1 MPPWAR
7 RHILVAMLS
16 RGLLACA
23 VLTVASASFLL
34 SQSGVK
40 RPPIT
45 GVAHVALKTN
55 DLAAARRFY
64 GHDLGFSDALAMPT
78 RLGPAAWFKVN
89 DHQYVEIYETLR
101 SEDED
106 RLIEVAFETP
116 DAKAM
121 RDYLAAKG
129 VGVPAA
135 VDKGWDGNLTFSVAD
150 PEGHRIAFVQYLPDS
165 TPGKQF
171 GLLMPATRISE
182 HMIHAGFLVKDPA
195 AEDRFYHDIL
205 GFDQMWRGGK
215 TETSADW
222 ISMRVPEGEDWL
234 EYMCNVQNPSPKTRG
249 IMNHVAFG
257 VPEMEPAART
267 LQSRQARMPEKPK
280 VGRDGKWQ
288 LNLYDPNLTR
298 AELMEPKPVEPPCC
312 SPLKPRRGP
321 EGPVGIF
328 TNQGPVGDATAG
340 SKAEFDPVKQEYRIT
355 GGGANVWDT
364 TDAFYFIWSRM
375 SGEFSL
381 TADVTWAGSSQTE
394 HRKAML
400 MVRDGLAAGAAYA
413 DAVSH
418 GNGLTSL
425 QFRGVANEN
434 TYQIFINVEGPTR
447 LRFVRQGSRFTMYA
461 GKPGGELKEV
471 GPVEYVRIK
480 DPAYVGLGVSSH
492 VATALETA
500 VFSNVKLEPL
510 KK

>member
-1 MPPWAR
+1 M
-7 RHILVAMLS
+7 IS
-16 RGLLACA
+16 RGLVCA
-23 VLTVASASFLL
+23 LLTAATLL
-34 SQSGVK
+34 SQSGPK

-45 GVAHVALKTN
+45 GVAHVALKTD
-55 DLAAARRFY
+55 DLAVARHFY
-64 GHDLGFSDALAMPT
+64 GHDLGFSDALVMPPQ
-78 RLGPAAWFKVN
+78 LGPAAWFKVN
-89 DHQYVEIYETLR
+89 DHQYLEIYETLR

-106 RLIEVAFETP
+106 RLIEIAFETP

-129 VGVPAA
+129 VDVPAT
-135 VDKGWDGNLTFSVAD
+135 VTKGWDGNLSFPVND

-165 TPGKQF
+165 IPGKQF

-195 AEDRFYHDIL
+195 VEDRFYRDVL
-205 GFDQMWRGGK
+205 GFDELWHGGK
-215 TETSADW
+215 TDTSSDW

-234 EYMCNVQNPSPKTRG
+234 EYMCNVRNPTARTRG
-249 IMNHVAFG
+249 VMNHVAFG
-257 VPEMEPAART
+257 APEVAAAART
-267 LQSRQARMPEKPK
+267 LESRQAPMAEKPK
-280 VGRDGKWQ
+280 IGRDGKWQ

-312 SPLKPRRGP
+312 SELKPRRGP

-328 TNQGPVGDATAG
+328 TNQGRVGDATAG
-340 SKAEFDPVKQEYRIT
+340 SKAVFDPATQQYRIT

-375 SGEFSL
+375 SGDLSL
-381 TADVTWAGSSQTE
+381 TADVTWVGSSPTE

-400 MVRDGLAAGAAYA
+400 MVRDGLASGAAYA
-413 DAVSH
+413 DAASH

-425 QFRGVANEN
+425 QFRGVANES
-434 TYQIFINVEGPTR
+434 TYQTFINVDGPTR
-447 LRFVRQGSRFTMYA
+447 VRLVRQGSRFTMYA

-471 GPVEYVRIK
+471 GPIEYIRIK

>member
-1 MPPWAR
+1 MP
-7 RHILVAMLS
+7 S
-16 RGLLACA
+16 CGLLASV
-23 VLTVASASFLL
+23 VLTVGCAPFLL
-34 SQSGVK
+34 AQSGVK

-45 GVAHVALKTN
+45 GVAHVSLKTN

-64 GHDLGFSDALAMPT
+64 TQHLGFSGALSMPAS
-78 RLGPAAWFKVN
+78 LGPAVWIKIN
-89 DHQYVEIYETLR
+89 DHQYLEIYETLR

-106 RLIEVAFETP
+106 RLIEVAFETT
-116 DAKAM
+116 DVRAM
-121 RDYLAAKG
+121 REYLAAKG
-129 VGVPAA
+129 IDVPAA
-135 VDKGWDGNLTFSVAD
+135 VAKGWDGNLSFPVSD
-150 PEGHRIAFVQYLPDS
+150 PEGRRIVFVQYLPDS
-165 TPGKQF
+165 IPGKQF

-182 HMIHAGFLVKDPA
+182 HMIHAGFVVKDRA
-195 AEDRFYHDIL
+195 AEDRFYRDIL
-205 GFDQMWRGGK
+205 GFDEMWHGGK
-215 TETSADW
+215 TDTSADW

-234 EYMCNVQNPSPKTRG
+234 EYMCNVQNPTPKTRG
-249 IMNHVAFG
+249 VMNHVAFG
-257 VPEMEPAART
+257 VPSMEDAAAS
-267 LQSRQARMPEKPK
+267 LQSRQAPMQEKPK
-280 VGRDGKWQ
+280 IGRDGKWQ

-298 AELMEPKPVEPPCC
+298 AELMEPKPVEKPCC
-312 SPLKPRRGP
+312 SELKPRRGP

-340 SKAEFDPVKQEYRIT
+340 SKAELDSTRQEYRIT

-375 SGEFSL
+375 AGDFSL
-381 TADVTWAGSSQTE
+381 TADVAWVGKSSSE

-400 MVRDGLAAGAAYA
+400 MVREGLASGAAYA

-434 TYQIFINVEGPTR
+434 TYQTFIDLEVPVR
-447 LRFVRQGSRFTMYA
+447 LRLVRQGSRFTMYA
-461 GKPGGELKEV
+461 GKPGGELKQL
-471 GPVEYVRIK
+471 GPIEYVRIK
-480 DPAYVGLGVSSH
+480 NPAYVGLGVTSH

-500 VFSNVKLEPL
+500 VFSNVRLEPL

>member
-1 MPPWAR
+1 MLRPS
-7 RHILVAMLS
+7 LVACAA
-16 RGLLACA
+16 LAA
-23 VLTVASASFLL
+23 ALTPFLL
-34 SQSGVK
+34 SQNGVK
-40 RPPIT
+40 RPLIT
-45 GVAHVALKTN
+45 GIAHVSLRTN

-64 GHDLGFSDALAMPT
+64 ANQLGFSDALAMPE
-78 RLGPAAWFKVN
+78 RLGPAAWIKVN
-89 DHQYVEIYETLR
+89 DHQYLEIYENLK

-129 VGVPAA
+129 VDVPAT
-135 VDKGWDGNLTFSVAD
+135 VEKSWDGNLSFQVND
-150 PEGHRIAFVQYLPDS
+150 PEGHRIAFVQYLTDS
-165 TPGKQF
+165 VPGKQF

-182 HMIHAGFLVKDPA
+182 HMIHAGFLVKDRA
-195 AEDRFYHDIL
+195 AEDRFYKDIL
-205 GFDQMWRGGK
+205 GFDELWHGGK
-215 TETSADW
+215 TDTSADW
-222 ISMRVPEGEDWL
+222 ISVRVPDGEDWL
-234 EYMCNVQNPSPKTRG
+234 EYMCNVQNPSTKTRG

-257 VPEMEPAART
+257 VPETAAAAKI
-267 LQSRQARMPEKPK
+267 LASRQAPMPEKPK
-280 VGRDGKWQ
+280 IGRDGKWQ

-298 AELMEPKPVEPPCC
+298 AELMEPKPVETPCC
-312 SPLKPRRGP
+312 SELRPRRGP

-340 SKAEFDPVKQEYRIT
+340 SKAEFDSVKQEYRIT

-375 SGEFSL
+375 AGDLSL
-381 TADVTWAGSSQTE
+381 TADVRWVGASATE

-400 MVRDGLAAGAAYA
+400 MVRDGLASGAAYA

-425 QFRGVANEN
+425 QFRGVANES
-434 TYQIFINVEGPTR
+434 TYQTFINIDGPAR
-447 LRFVRQGSRFTMYA
+447 LRLVRQGSRFTMYA

-471 GPVEYVRIK
+471 GPIEYVRIK

-510 KK
+510 KKQ

>member
-1 MPPWAR
+1 M
-7 RHILVAMLS
+7 MS
-16 RGLLACA
+16 RALFTCV
-23 VLTVASASFLL
+23 VLIGASASRLL
-34 SQSGVK
+34 CQIGLK

-45 GVAHVALKTN
+45 GLAHVTLKTN
-55 DLAAARRFY
+55 DLAAARHFY
-64 GHDLGFSDALAMPT
+64 AHDLGFSDAVQLPPG
-78 RLGPAAWFKVN
+78 LGPAAWFKIN
-89 DHQYVEIYETLR
+89 DHQYLEVYETLR

-106 RLIEVAFETP
+106 RLIEVAFETT

-121 RDYLAAKG
+121 RDYLAEKG
-129 VGVPAA
+129 VDVPAS
-135 VDKGWDGNLTFSVAD
+135 VGKGSDGNLTFQFSD
-150 PEGHRIAFVQYLPDS
+150 PEGHRIAFVQYLTES
-165 TPGKQF
+165 IPGKQF
-171 GLLMPATRISE
+171 GRLMPATRISE

-195 AEDRFYHDIL
+195 AENRLYRDIL
-205 GFDQMWRGGK
+205 GFDEMWHGGK
-215 TETSADW
+215 TDTSADW
-222 ISMRVPEGEDWL
+222 ISIRVPEGEDWL
-234 EYMCNVQNPSPKTRG
+234 EYMCNVRNPTPRTRG
-249 IMNHVAFG
+249 VMNHVAFG
-257 VPEMEPAART
+257 VPEVNAAASI
-267 LQSRQARMPEKPK
+267 LQSRQAPMPEKPK

-298 AELMEPKPVEPPCC
+298 AELMEPKPVEMPCC
-312 SPLKPRRGP
+312 SELKPPRGP
-321 EGPVGIF
+321 DGPVGIF

-340 SKAEFDPVKQEYRIT
+340 SKAEYDSLTREYRIT

-375 SGEFSL
+375 SGDLSL
-381 TADVTWAGSSQTE
+381 TADVTWIGTSPVE

-400 MVRDGLAAGAAYA
+400 MVRDGLASGAAYA
-413 DAVSH
+413 DAASH

-425 QFRGVANEN
+425 QFRGVPDAD
-434 TYQIFINVEGPTR
+434 TYQTFINLAEDPAR
-447 LRFVRQGSRFTMYA
+447 LRLVRQGSRFTLYV

-471 GPVEYVRIK
+471 GPIEYVRIK

>member
-1 MPPWAR
+1 M
-7 RHILVAMLS
+7 MS
-16 RGLLACA
+16 RGLFACA
-23 VLTVASASFLL
+23 ILIVASASFLP

-45 GVAHVALKTN
+45 GVAHVALKTR
-55 DLAAARRFY
+55 DLVAARRFY
-64 GHDLGFSDALAMPT
+64 GHDLGFSDGLAMPA

-89 DHQYVEIYETLR
+89 DHQYVEVYEALR
-101 SEDED
+101 SEEED

-116 DAKAM
+116 DAKGM
-121 RDYLAAKG
+121 RDYLATKG
-129 VGVPAA
+129 VEVPAS
-135 VDKGWDGNLTFSVAD
+135 VGEGWDGNLRFAVSD
-150 PEGHRIAFVQYLPDS
+150 PEGHRIVFVQYLAES
-165 TPGKQF
+165 VPGKQF

-182 HMIHAGFLVKDPA
+182 HMIHAGFLVKDRA
-195 AEDRFYHDIL
+195 AEDRFFRDIL
-205 GFDQMWRGGK
+205 GFDELWHGGK
-215 TETSADW
+215 TDTSSDW

-234 EYMCNVQNPSPKTRG
+234 EYMCNVQNPTPRTRG

-257 VPEMEPAART
+257 VPEMDAAARI
-267 LQSRQARMPEKPK
+267 LQARQAPMPEKPK
-280 VGRDGKWQ
+280 IGRDGKWQ

-298 AELMEPKPVEPPCC
+298 AELMEPKPVEAPCC
-312 SPLKPRRGP
+312 SELKPRRGP

-340 SKAEFDPVKQEYRIT
+340 SKAEFDRVKQEHRIT
-355 GGGANVWDT
+355 GGGANVWGT

-375 SGEFSL
+375 AGNFSL
-381 TADVTWAGSSQTE
+381 TADVTWVGASQAE

-400 MVRDGLAAGAAYA
+400 MVRDGLGSGAAYA

-425 QFRGVANEN
+425 QFRGVANED
-434 TYQIFINVEGPTR
+434 TYQTFINVEGPTR
-447 LRFVRQGSRFTMYA
+447 LRLVREGSRFTMYA
-461 GKPGGELKEV
+461 GKPGGELKQV
-471 GPVEYVRIK
+471 GPIEYVRIK
-480 DPAYVGLGVSSH
+480 EPAYVGLGVSSH
-492 VATALETA
+492 VATAVETA

>member
-1 MPPWAR
+1 MIR
-7 RHILVAMLS
+7 RILLFPGVLAA
-16 RGLLACA
+16 LL
-23 VLTVASASFLL
+23 F
-34 SQSGVK
+34 SQTGPK

-45 GVAHVALKTN
+45 GLAHVSLQTN

-64 GHDLGFSDALAMPT
+64 GHDLGFSGAGAMPPS
-78 RLGPAAWFKVN
+78 LGPAAWFKVN
-89 DHQYVEIYETLR
+89 DHQYLEIYQSLR

-106 RLIEVAFETP
+106 RLVEVAFETT
-116 DAKAM
+116 DARAL

-129 VGVPAA
+129 VHVPDA
-135 VDKGWDGNLTFSVAD
+135 VDKGWDGNLTFHVDD
-150 PEGHRIAFVQYLPDS
+150 PQGRRIAFVQYLTGS
-165 TPGKQF
+165 IPGKQF

-182 HMIHAGFLVKDPA
+182 HMIHAGFLVKDRA
-195 AEDRFYHDIL
+195 AEDHFYKDIL
-205 GFDQMWRGGK
+205 GFEEMWHGGK
-215 TETSADW
+215 TDTSADW
-222 ISMRVPEGEDWL
+222 ISMRVPDGEDWL
-234 EYMCNVQNPSPKTRG
+234 EYMCNVQNPSPRTRG
-249 IMNHVAFG
+249 IMNHIAFG
-257 VPEMEPAART
+257 VPQMDAAAKT
-267 LQSRQARMPEKPK
+267 LESRDVPMPEKPK
-280 VGRDGKWQ
+280 IGRDGKWQ

-298 AELMEPKPVEPPCC
+298 AELMEPKPVQTPCC
-312 SPLKPRRGP
+312 SELKPRRGP

-328 TNQGPVGDATAG
+328 TAQGPVGDATPG
-340 SKAEFDPVKQEYRIT
+340 SRAEFDPVRREYRIT

-375 SGEFSL
+375 AGDLSL
-381 TADVTWAGSSQTE
+381 TADVTWVGTSSTD

-400 MVRDGLAAGAAYA
+400 MVRDGLASGAAYA

-425 QFRGVANEN
+425 QFRGVANES
-434 TYQIFINVEGPTR
+434 TYQTFIDLPEGPAR
-447 LRFVRQGSRFTMYA
+447 LRLIRQGSRITMYA
-461 GKPGGELKEV
+461 GKPGGELKQL

-500 VFSNVKLEPL
+500 VFSNVSLEAL